1 MHAIETITA
10 CVVFIP
16 LVIAISGRLVSKAD
30 RERRAEACESRQ
42 AEDRELARRW
52 DARKA

>member
-1 MHAIETITA
+1 MHVLETITA

-30 RERRAEACESRQ
+30 RERRAEQREQSQ